1 MVADKLS
8 RLGQTI
14 QTEWTLLLEVF
25 QAICKKWLQPQ
36 IDLSS
41 TTNSQFVSPVPDQLA
56 WAVDALSLLWED
68 LDTYAFPPAAILGK
82 VLEKLQNYPYRRNH
96 SECSWVAQP
105 AVVLGSSDHV
115 QPGPTV
121 PAQPVQP
128 AHSTIQSNSTQE
140 SIKPKYTSRSRASL
154 RQWLRKL
161 RTLKEDQPD
170 QSMRQVLPQ

>member
-1 MVADKLS
+1 M
-8 RLGQTI
+8 
-14 QTEWTLLLEVF
+14 
-25 QAICKKWLQPQ
+25 
-36 IDLSS
+36 
-41 TTNSQFVSPVPDQLA
+41 SPVPDQLA

-96 SECSWVAQP
+96 SECSWVAQL
-105 AVVLGSSDHV
+105 ALVLGSSDHV

-121 PAQPVQP
+121 PAQPAQP

-170 QSMRQVLPQ
+170 QSMRQVDHFLQSFASVIRWTSGHICHWKSHNTLTQFYLIDMAWADSELYQLESVV